1 MENVMT
7 VSGSEGP
14 KLDAHGSD
22 LCSDSR
28 KRALGSHSCS
38 DSRKRARSVR
48 PDEEEQVP
56 SIFSCRH
63 PTATMAADSQRPSES
78 AHVERKSFFM
88 LHKTKHKIFLSH
100 SGAEKNFVEQLCVDL
115 EATGYSFPF
124 FDQRSHS
131 LPKGKNF
138 AALILEAAKLCHVA
152 VVVLSETFLTSKW
165 PMIELGEFHEAKNSG
180 NSSLNMLPL
189 FFKLS
194 VEDLDEQSISE
205 RWMPKWQEYA
215 STDKRIDLNLW
226 RDAVSALP
234 KVNGLIFEKPR
245 ARHKSS
251 TGIRSEVE
259 YRSAIVQAIL
269 RLSSP
274 DLLYGSSESMVGY
287 NRLCEHL
294 SSLFVE
300 DTNSGVL
307 LLGLYG
313 MAGLGKTT
321 MSKALTDYFHRELMG
336 RVCHLELGDSSKAL
350 MRQKEVLEKLWG
362 LKNDV
367 LDGVKDVDQGRT
379 LMRNCLEQDRI
390 KRRSGVF
397 MAIDDVSGDQRSLD
411 EARAHLEAGFCPKSR
426 IIVTSRGQNIVE
438 GLLSHFKFCK
448 PVPSLTQEEAE
459 TVFLKMAAPGKIL
472 SALTD
477 EERRSLALCV
487 EQCRFPRG
495 RDQQYHFLA
504 SRQYHPMAIRALAN
518 CFQNQAINKKSLSVW
533 EKYLEAVDRG
543 YSPNLFGILEMQFK
557 SLEPIEQLFFL
568 DIALFGDKVSISLSA
583 EDWFTWLEGLH
594 MDSSPAFVKGVLKQ
608 LKRSGILNE
617 WPDIRSG
624 MTMHQLYKEFAVWFV
639 TKEVSSKN
647 EWCVRE
653 CAPPNHERTRIRIV
667 NLKGRIPRSRVQRE
681 WEFLILLQL
690 QFCTHV
696 RELNLSGLDRLRHL
710 ELVEL
715 KNLETLTLPSE
726 SDSLRFVVFSGLES
740 LKRLPDF
747 GSFCAFLRVISIRN
761 CSNLK
766 EPLRI
771 EGCSKLGTLETDV
784 RLCPQISMSLA
795 TSLRSLRYL
804 WILNDY
810 GGRGGWEGDELNLED
825 LGLCSQLQAIT
836 LANLP
841 VKRVLGLAQ
850 VTRSIPVGI
859 LFSECPSLA
868 EVPDGLAEA
877 SFVYMSRSRVA
888 SFWRKKPNR
897 IISRDNVSDRTELQ
911 LHEKWR
917 RDLRCSHTK
926 EWQVEYQGHIQ
937 DFSSNVDS
945 QIFPEEPTMSD
956 NDSHL
961 RRIFP
966 THDKVLISTSIV
978 DLCKLRRLPAVIQ
991 CLEARISSVIL
1002 ITKMLST
1009 QLHLSPTQESLGLDS
1024 VPTSNRSGSPP
1035 RTMYDVEISEQREL
1049 PQASSA
1055 AGSSSFTSMHIGIKD
1070 EEFYLDEFGRAST
1083 SFDTREVFLQ
1093 QETFRDSRPTS
1104 SLSQFQQGEQAG
1116 LSSSW
1121 QGEHLNDLRDIE
1133 AFLDQ
1138 IDFNYP
1144 TSSPFSMDDDNLSG
1158 SNSSLS
1164 PSLESYAPGSYPV
1177 DGHWEDENLGNQF
1190 LNLELQS
1197 LEGLFNEPLV
1207 PENLEL
1213 WDTATSLPPSGPVDP
1228 RQ

>member
-1 MENVMT
+1 MENIMT
-7 VSGSEGP
+7 VLGSEGP

-22 LCSDSR
+22 LCSVSR
-28 KRALGSHSCS
+28 KRAG
-38 DSRKRARSVR
+38 RGVR
-48 PDEEEQVP
+48 RDDEQQVP

-63 PTATMAADSQRPSES
+63 PAATMPADSRRPSES
-78 AHVERKSFFM
+78 AHVERKSVFM

-131 LPKGKNF
+131 LPKGKDF
-138 AALILEAAKLCHVA
+138 AALILEAAKLCHVG

-165 PMIELGEFHEAKNSG
+165 PMIELGKFHEAKKSE

-194 VEDLDEQSISE
+194 IEDLDEQSISE
-205 RWMPKWQEYA
+205 RWMPKWQEFA
-215 STDKRIDLNLW
+215 STDKRIDVNLW
-226 RDAVSALP
+226 RDAVLALP

-300 DTNSGVL
+300 DTKSGVL

-321 MSKALTDYFHRELMG
+321 MSKALNDYFHRELMG

-367 LDGVKDVDQGRT
+367 LDGVKDLDQGRT

-390 KRRSGVF
+390 KRQSGVF
-397 MAIDDVSGDQRSLD
+397 LAIDNVSGDQRSLD
-411 EARAHLEAGFCPKSR
+411 EARAYLETGFCPKSK
-426 IIVTSRGQNIVE
+426 ILVTSRGQNIVE
-438 GLLSHFKFCK
+438 GLLSHSKFCQ
-448 PVPSLTQEEAE
+448 PVPSLTQKEAE
-459 TVFLKMAAPGKIL
+459 TVFLKMAAPGRIL

-495 RDQQYHFLA
+495 RGLQYHFLG

-533 EKYLEAVDRG
+533 EKYLEAVDQG
-543 YSPNLFGILEMQFK
+543 YSLDLFGILEMQFK
-557 SLEPIEQLFFL
+557 SLEQIEQLFFL

-583 EDWFTWLEGLH
+583 EDWVTWLGGLH

-608 LKRSGILNE
+608 LERSGILNE
-617 WPDIRSG
+617 CLDMRSG

-639 TKEVSSKN
+639 TKGVSSKN

-667 NLKGRIPRSRVQRE
+667 KLEGRIPRSRVQRE
-681 WEFLILLQL
+681 WESLILLQL

-696 RELNLSGLDRLRHL
+696 RELNLDGLDRLRHL
-710 ELVEL
+710 ELVDL

-771 EGCSKLGTLETDV
+771 EGCSKLGTLETD
-784 RLCPQISMSLA
+784 
-795 TSLRSLRYL
+795 T
-804 WILNDY
+804 
-810 GGRGGWEGDELNLED
+810 
-825 LGLCSQLQAIT
+825 
-836 LANLP
+836 
-841 VKRVLGLAQ
+841 
-850 VTRSIPVGI
+850 
-859 LFSECPSLA
+859 
-868 EVPDGLAEA
+868 
-877 SFVYMSRSRVA
+877 
-888 SFWRKKPNR
+888 
-897 IISRDNVSDRTELQ
+897 
-911 LHEKWR
+911 
-917 RDLRCSHTK
+917 
-926 EWQVEYQGHIQ
+926 
-937 DFSSNVDS
+937 
-945 QIFPEEPTMSD
+945 
-956 NDSHL
+956 
-961 RRIFP
+961 
-966 THDKVLISTSIV
+966 TSI
-978 DLCKLRRLPAVIQ
+978 L
-991 CLEARISSVIL
+991 
-1002 ITKMLST
+1002 
-1009 QLHLSPTQESLGLDS
+1009 
-1024 VPTSNRSGSPP
+1024 
-1035 RTMYDVEISEQREL
+1035 
-1049 PQASSA
+1049 
-1055 AGSSSFTSMHIGIKD
+1055 
-1070 EEFYLDEFGRAST
+1070 
-1083 SFDTREVFLQ
+1083 VFSHCQ
-1093 QETFRDSRPTS
+1093 
-1104 SLSQFQQGEQAG
+1104 
-1116 LSSSW
+1116 
-1121 QGEHLNDLRDIE
+1121 N
-1133 AFLDQ
+1133 
-1138 IDFNYP
+1138 
-1144 TSSPFSMDDDNLSG
+1144 
-1158 SNSSLS
+1158 
-1164 PSLESYAPGSYPV
+1164 
-1177 DGHWEDENLGNQF
+1177 
-1190 LNLELQS
+1190 
-1197 LEGLFNEPLV
+1197 
-1207 PENLEL
+1207 
-1213 WDTATSLPPSGPVDP
+1213 
-1228 RQ
+1228 

>member
-1 MENVMT
+1 MRNVMT
-7 VSGSEGP
+7 VLGSQGP
-14 KLDAHGSD
+14 KLDALGPD
-22 LCSDSR
+22 ICSDSR
-28 KRALGSHSCS
+28 KRALGSDICS
-38 DSRKRARSVR
+38 GSRKRARSVR
-48 PDEEEQVP
+48 PDEEQQVP

-63 PTATMAADSQRPSES
+63 PTATMPADSRRPSES
-78 AHVERKSFFM
+78 AHVESFFT

-100 SGAEKNFVEQLCVDL
+100 SGAEKNFVEQLCKDL

-131 LPKGKNF
+131 LPKGKDF
-138 AALILEAAKLCHVA
+138 AALILEAAKLCHVG

-165 PMIELGEFHEAKNSG
+165 PMIELGKFHEAKKSE

-194 VEDLDEQSISE
+194 VEDLDEQSVSE

-215 STDKRIDLNLW
+215 TTDKRIDVTLW
-226 RDAVSALP
+226 RDAVLALP
-234 KVNGLIFEKPR
+234 KVNGLIFEEPR

-274 DLLYGSSESMVGY
+274 DLLYGSSENMVGY

-300 DTNSGVL
+300 DTKLGVL

-321 MSKALTDYFHRELMG
+321 MSKALNDYFHRELMG

-367 LDGVKDVDQGRT
+367 LDGVKDVDQGRA

-390 KRRSGVF
+390 KRQPGVF
-397 MAIDDVSGDQRSLD
+397 LAIDNVSSDQRSLD
-411 EARAHLEAGFCPKSR
+411 EARAYLEAGFCPKSR

-438 GLLSHFKFCK
+438 GLLSHSKFCK
-448 PVPSLTQEEAE
+448 PVPSLTQKEAE

-477 EERRSLALCV
+477 EERRNLALCV

-495 RDQQYHFLA
+495 RDQQYHLLA

-518 CFQNQAINKKSLSVW
+518 YFQNQSINKKSLSVW
-533 EKYLEAVDRG
+533 EKYLEDVDRG
-543 YSPNLFGILEMQFK
+543 YSPNPFSILEMQFK

-583 EDWFTWLEGLH
+583 EDWVTWLGGLH

-608 LKRSGILNE
+608 LERSGILNE

-639 TKEVSSKN
+639 TKGVSSKN

-653 CAPPNHERTRIRIV
+653 CAPPSHERTRIRIV
-667 NLKGRIPRSRVQRE
+667 NLEGRIPRSRVQRE
-681 WEFLILLQL
+681 WESLILLQL

-696 RELNLSGLDRLRHL
+696 RELNLDGLDRLRHL

-715 KNLETLTLPSE
+715 KNLERLTLPSE

-747 GSFCAFLRVISIRN
+747 GSFCAFLRVISIRK

-795 TSLRSLRYL
+795 TSLSSLRYL

-810 GGRGGWEGDELNLED
+810 GGRGGWEGDELNLES
-825 LGLCSQLQAIT
+825 LGLCSELQAIT

-859 LFSECPSLA
+859 LFSECPYVA

-888 SFWRKKPNR
+888 SFWRKKSNR
-897 IISRDNVSDRTELQ
+897 IISGDNVSGRTELQ

-917 RDLRCSHTK
+917 RDLGCSHTK
-926 EWQVEYQGHIQ
+926 EWQVEYQELTQ

-945 QIFPEEPTMSD
+945 ELFSEEPTMPD
-956 NDSHL
+956 NDLHL
-961 RRIFP
+961 PGIDQHP
-966 THDKVLISTSIV
+966 ANDNLINTSIV
-978 DLCKLRRLPAVIQ
+978 DLRKLRRLPAVVQ

-1009 QLHLSPTQESLGLDS
+1009 QLYLY
-1024 VPTSNRSGSPP
+1024 PP
-1035 RTMYDVEISEQREL
+1035 QLNMDNSW
-1049 PQASSA
+1049 
-1055 AGSSSFTSMHIGIKD
+1055 
-1070 EEFYLDEFGRAST
+1070 RAS
-1083 SFDTREVFLQ
+1083 LA
-1093 QETFRDSRPTS
+1093 RDSRHKIVKRILDILLRYMPLPEQDGDVDELLKIAWRFEEKTFQAATDQQDYLRKI
-1104 SLSQFQQGEQAG
+1104 SLKM
-1116 LSSSW
+1116 LSVTGSF
-1121 QGEHLNDLRDIE
+1121 G
-1133 AFLDQ
+1133 AV
-1138 IDFNYP
+1138 
-1144 TSSPFSMDDDNLSG
+1144 SPRG
-1158 SNSSLS
+1158 
-1164 PSLESYAPGSYPV
+1164 
-1177 DGHWEDENLGNQF
+1177 
-1190 LNLELQS
+1190 
-1197 LEGLFNEPLV
+1197 
-1207 PENLEL
+1207 
-1213 WDTATSLPPSGPVDP
+1213 
-1228 RQ
+1228 

>member
-1 MENVMT
+1 MGNVMT
-7 VSGSEGP
+7 VLGSQGP
-14 KLDAHGSD
+14 KLDALGSD

-28 KRALGSHSCS
+28 MRA
-38 DSRKRARSVR
+38 ARGVR
-48 PDEEEQVP
+48 RDEEQQVP
-56 SIFSCRH
+56 SIFSCHH
-63 PTATMAADSQRPSES
+63 PTATMPADSRRPSES
-78 AHVERKSFFM
+78 VHVERESFFM

-100 SGAEKNFVEQLCVDL
+100 SGVEKNFVEQLCVDL
-115 EATGYSFPF
+115 EGTGYSFPF
-124 FDQRSHS
+124 FDQRNHS
-131 LPKGKNF
+131 LPKGKDF
-138 AALILEAAKLCHVA
+138 AALISEAAKLCHVA

-165 PMIELGEFHEAKNSG
+165 PMIELGKFHEAKNSE
-180 NSSLNMLPL
+180 NSSLNILPL

-194 VEDLDEQSISE
+194 IEDLDEQSISE
-205 RWMPKWQEYA
+205 RWIPKWQEYA
-215 STDKRIDLNLW
+215 STDKRIDVNLW
-226 RDAVSALP
+226 RDAVLALP
-234 KVNGLIFEKPR
+234 KVNGLVFEEPWT
-245 ARHKSS
+245 RHKSS

-259 YRSAIVQAIL
+259 YRTAIVRAIL

-274 DLLYGSSESMVGY
+274 DLLYGSSENMVGY
-287 NRLCEHL
+287 NRLCQHL

-300 DTNSGVL
+300 DTKSGVL

-321 MSKALTDYFHRELMG
+321 MSKALNDYFHQELMG
-336 RVCHLELGDSSKAL
+336 RVCHLELGDNSKAL
-350 MRQKEVLEKLWG
+350 MRQREVLEKLWG

-379 LMRNCLEQDRI
+379 LMRNFLEQDRI
-390 KRRSGVF
+390 KRQSGVF
-397 MAIDDVSGDQRSLD
+397 LALDNVSGDQRSLD
-411 EARAHLEAGFCPKSR
+411 EARAYLEAGFCPKSR

-438 GLLSHFKFCK
+438 GLLSHSKFCK
-448 PVPSLTQEEAE
+448 PVPSLTQKEAE
-459 TVFLKMAAPGKIL
+459 TVFLKMVAPGEIL

-495 RDQQYHFLA
+495 RDQQYHFLS

-518 CFQNQAINKKSLSVW
+518 CFQNQAINKKSLSAW
-533 EKYLEAVDRG
+533 KKYLEAVDRG
-543 YSPNLFGILEMQFK
+543 HSPNLFSILEMQFK

-568 DIALFGDKVSISLSA
+568 DIALFGDKMSISLSA
-583 EDWFTWLEGLH
+583 ENWVTWLGGLH

-608 LKRSGILNE
+608 LERSGILNE
-617 WPDIRSG
+617 WPDVRSG

-639 TKEVSSKN
+639 TKEVSAKN

-653 CAPPNHERTRIRIV
+653 CAPPNHERTRIRIF
-667 NLKGRIPRSRVQRE
+667 NLEGRIPKSRVQRE
-681 WEFLILLQL
+681 WESLILLQL

-696 RELNLSGLDRLRHL
+696 RELNLDGLDRLRHL

-771 EGCSKLGTLETDV
+771 EGCSKLRTLETDV

-795 TSLRSLRYL
+795 ASLSSLRYL
-804 WILNDY
+804 WILNDH
-810 GGRGGWEGDELNLED
+810 GGRGGWEGDELNLGG

-859 LFSECPSLA
+859 LFSECPYLA

-888 SFWRKKPNR
+888 SFWRKKPNQ
-897 IISRDNVSDRTELQ
+897 IISRDNVSVRNVR
-911 LHEKWR
+911 EKWR
-917 RDLRCSHTK
+917 RDLGCSHTK
-926 EWQVEYQGHIQ
+926 EWQVKYQGHIQ

-945 QIFPEEPTMSD
+945 ELFPEEPAMPV
-956 NDSHL
+956 NDSYLPAWILDQHL
-961 RRIFP
+961 A
-966 THDKVLISTSIV
+966 HDNLINTSIV

-991 CLEARISSVIL
+991 CLEARISSVIR
-1002 ITKMLST
+1002 ITKVAST
-1009 QLHLSPTQESLGLDS
+1009 QLYLYPPQPPPQPRKRWMKRKGGPENAACEKFRGVRQRPSGQWAAEIRDPRKQARLWLGSFSTAKEAALAYDIAARTLYGPRAKLNLPPQESLGLDS
-1024 VPTSNRSGSPP
+1024 VPISNPSGSPP
-1035 RTMYDVEISEQREL
+1035 RTMYDVEITEQREL

-1055 AGSSSFTSMHIGIKD
+1055 AGSTSFTSMHIGIK
-1070 EEFYLDEFGRAST
+1070 EDEF
-1083 SFDTREVFLQ
+1083 
-1093 QETFRDSRPTS
+1093 
-1104 SLSQFQQGEQAG
+1104 
-1116 LSSSW
+1116 
-1121 QGEHLNDLRDIE
+1121 
-1133 AFLDQ
+1133 
-1138 IDFNYP
+1138 
-1144 TSSPFSMDDDNLSG
+1144 DD
-1158 SNSSLS
+1158 
-1164 PSLESYAPGSYPV
+1164 Y
-1177 DGHWEDENLGNQF
+1177 
-1190 LNLELQS
+1190 
-1197 LEGLFNEPLV
+1197 
-1207 PENLEL
+1207 
-1213 WDTATSLPPSGPVDP
+1213 T
-1228 RQ
+1228 